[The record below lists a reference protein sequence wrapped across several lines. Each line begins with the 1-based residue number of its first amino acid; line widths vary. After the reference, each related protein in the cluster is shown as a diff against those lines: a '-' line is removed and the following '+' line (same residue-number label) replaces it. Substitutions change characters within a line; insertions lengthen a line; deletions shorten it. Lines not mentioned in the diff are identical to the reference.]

1 MTDVLTKPKSGPEYG
16 VTTWH
21 CACGASAQTREIW
34 LLPLGWISMEMKI
47 GMGKDNRQEEQTLC
61 AKCAF
66 AFRVG
71 PALRQAR
78 RLLP

>member
-1 MTDVLTKPKSGPEYG
+1 
-16 VTTWH
+16 
-21 CACGASAQTREIW
+21 
-34 LLPLGWISMEMKI
+34 MEMKI